1 MNSFSFFFLVNNKNA
16 LTFVFLNPL
25 RRWYIPLVFR
35 LVNSISLQSIY
46 TEKKTAGVLVQK
58 RPIISFIILLFIIY
72 LCVCVCMNCNFMS
85 APSSLLFLYF
95 TCVLLTKTERDEKRL

>member
-46 TEKKTAGVLVQK
+46 TGKKTAGVLVQK

-72 LCVCVCMNCNFMS
+72 LCVCVCAWTVILWAHLLHFFFFI
-85 APSSLLFLYF
+85 SLVSY
-95 TCVLLTKTERDEKRL
+95 